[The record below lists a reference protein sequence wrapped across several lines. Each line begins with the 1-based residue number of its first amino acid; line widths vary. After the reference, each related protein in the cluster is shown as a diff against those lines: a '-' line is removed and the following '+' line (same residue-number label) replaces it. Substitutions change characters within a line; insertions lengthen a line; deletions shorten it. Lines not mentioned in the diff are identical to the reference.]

1 MSATVIIR
9 PARDE
14 DRDALIEQFQGL
26 NQHEE
31 PFVGNRRLDREGA
44 VASLNFA
51 DRKVADSNGVRL
63 VVEVEG
69 QVVGHLYLTFE
80 RHGACVRDEVRD
92 YGYVSELFVREEMRG
107 RGLGR
112 ALLLEA
118 ERLTRERGLGHMML
132 GVITGNAIAER
143 AYARF
148 GFKSYATD
156 LIKPIGKP

>member
-1 MSATVIIR
+1 MTTPFIIR
-9 PARDE
+9 PVRD
-14 DRDALIEQFQGL
+14 DDCDALVEQFQGL
-26 NQHEE
+26 NCHEE
-31 PFVGNRRLDREGA
+31 PFVGNRRLDRDGA
-44 VASLNFA
+44 VASLVFA
-51 DRKVADSNGVRL
+51 DKRVADNNGVRL
-63 VVEVEG
+63 VAEVEG

-80 RHGACVRDEVRD
+80 RHGACVRDEMRD
-92 YGYVSELFVREEMRG
+92 YGYVAELFVRDEMRG

-118 ERLTRERGLGHMML
+118 ERLTRERGLGHLML

-156 LIKPIGKP
+156 LIKPIGKT